1 VFSGSAVVDVNN
13 TSGFFPDQDNGVVAI
28 YTLAQY
34 PDGQPGPQTQ
44 AIAYSHDGG
53 FTFTPYAD
61 NPVIDSDSSQFRDPK
76 VVWYEDHWVMV
87 SANSR
92 FAISFTDFLFR

>member
-1 VFSGSAVVDVNN
+1 VVDVNN

-28 YTLAQY
+28 FTLAEY
-34 PDGQPGPQTQ
+34 PDGRPGPQTQ

-53 FTFTPYAD
+53 YTFIPYAD

-76 VVWYEDHWVMV
+76 VVWMEDRWVMV
-87 SANSR
+87 SRCRRHHVAQGGY
-92 FAISFTDFLFR
+92 